1 MKRLFQVVWRPRYS
15 KLSVGVSKRLHCVLW
30 GRQFVR
36 VRLWGAEVTILR
48 RLVTPMVVALLLA
61 SGCSTP
67 AAPTPAA
74 ATDPFFDST
83 PAAPPTTPPVSMAEP
98 TATPVPPPTPR
109 AVSTPQPLGPCGV
122 GALALPNPDRPVYRG
137 SLTVDPPTRR
147 VEGFVSVVFTP
158 DLDVDALYVRL
169 WPNGPRTSPGGVA
182 MELTNV
188 SFENGP
194 VHFDVLEPTIVRIN
208 VPGGL
213 AAGTSI
219 EFEMSFELVVPQE
232 LESRLSGRDD
242 YMRLGTMLPILPW
255 EPGLGWALDPPTSL
269 FAESVSSPVADYA
282 IQVQVPEGYDVLASG
297 IVDDD
302 GVWRV
307 ESARDFSLSVG
318 GFRTVTGTALA
329 PEPVVVTVGVHETIA
344 DDPQIYLDK
353 IIASLE
359 QFSSRWG
366 QYPWPSLTFAVTPN
380 LSGGIEF
387 PTHIMQGPNTQ
398 GRVTSHEVGHMFFY
412 SLVGNN
418 QSAAPWLDEG
428 LTSYAEF
435 TFEGSPANAFEV
447 PAAGLGNA
455 TEPMTFWESR
465 PDIYYRSVYAQTGF
479 ALQLL
484 GPQADVDCALARYV
498 AQNAH
503 QIATAEDFVA
513 AFQPTFPD
521 IIEQMAALGVVL
533 DR

>member
-1 MKRLFQVVWRPRYS
+1 
-15 KLSVGVSKRLHCVLW
+15 
-30 GRQFVR
+30 
-36 VRLWGAEVTILR
+36 
-48 RLVTPMVVALLLA
+48 MVVALLLTSA
-61 SGCSTP
+61 CSTTAGVTAQREV

-74 ATDPFFDST
+74 VTDPVFDPT
-83 PAAPPTTPPVSMAEP
+83 PTALPTTPPVPTAEP
-98 TATPVPPPTPR
+98 TATPVPPPTPTPT
-109 AVSTPQPLGPCGV
+109 AVPTPKPPGPCDV
-122 GALALPNPDRPVYRG
+122 GPLTLPNPDRPVYRG
-137 SLTVDPPTRR
+137 SLTVDPPTQR
-147 VEGFVSVVFTP
+147 VEGLVSVVFTP
-158 DLDVDALYVRL
+158 DLDVDALYLRL
-169 WPNGPRTSPGGVA
+169 WPNGPRTSQGGVA

-188 SFENGP
+188 SFESGP
-194 VHFDVLEPTIVRIN
+194 VPFDVIEPTIVRIN
-208 VPGGL
+208 MPGGL
-213 AAGTSI
+213 AAGTPN
-219 EFEMSFELVVPQE
+219 EVEMSFELVVPSE
-232 LESRLSGRDD
+232 LKSRLSGRDD

-255 EPGLGWALDPPTSL
+255 EPGLGWALDPATSL

-282 IQVQVPEGYDVLASG
+282 IRVQVPKGYDVLASG

-318 GFRTVTGTALA
+318 RFLTMTDTAMA
-329 PEPVVVTVGVHETIA
+329 PEPVQVTVGVHETID
-344 DDPQIYLDK
+344 DDPQVYLDK

-418 QSAAPWLDEG
+418 QGAAPWLDEG
-428 LTSYAEF
+428 LSSYAEF
-435 TFEGSPANAFEV
+435 TFEGTPANTFEIPV
-447 PAAGLGNA
+447 AGVGNA

-465 PDIYYRSVYAQTGF
+465 SDIYYRSVYAQTGF

-484 GPQADVDCALARYV
+484 GSQADVDCALARYV

-503 QIATAEDFVA
+503 QIATAQDFVA
-513 AFQPTFPD
+513 AFRPSFPD
-521 IIEQMAALGVVL
+521 IVEQMAALGVDL
-533 DR
+533 DG

>member
-1 MKRLFQVVWRPRYS
+1 M
-15 KLSVGVSKRLHCVLW
+15 
-30 GRQFVR
+30 
-36 VRLWGAEVTILR
+36 ILR
-48 RLVTPMVVALLLA
+48 RLGTPMVVALILA
-61 SGCSTP
+61 SACSTT
-67 AAPTPAA
+67 AAVTTEREAATPTPSA
-74 ATDPFFDST
+74 ATDAVFD
-83 PAAPPTTPPVSMAEP
+83 PTP
-98 TATPVPPPTPR
+98 TALPTSPF
-109 AVSTPQPLGPCGV
+109 VSTPEPVATRTATAVPIPQPEGPCDAGPL
-122 GALALPNPDRPVYRG
+122 ALANPDRPIYRG
-137 SLTVDPPTRR
+137 SLVVDPATHR
-147 VEGFVSVVFTP
+147 VEGFVSVVFMP
-158 DLDVDALYVRL
+158 DLDVEALYVRL
-169 WPNGPRTSPGGVA
+169 WPNGPRTSQGGVV

-188 SFENGP
+188 SFESGP
-194 VHFDVLEPTIVRIN
+194 VPFDIVEPTIVRIN
-208 VPGGL
+208 IPGGL
-213 AAGTSI
+213 DAGTSI
-219 EFEMSFELVVPQE
+219 EVEMSFELVVPTE
-232 LESRLSGRDD
+232 LKARLSGRED

-255 EPGLGWALDPPTSL
+255 EPGQGWALDPATSL

-297 IVDDD
+297 IVDHD

-307 ESARDFSLSVG
+307 EAARDFSLSVG
-318 GFRTVTGTALA
+318 RFRTITGSAMA
-329 PEPVVVTVGVHETIA
+329 PEPVVVTVGVHETVE
-344 DDPQIYLDK
+344 DDPQVYLDK

-418 QSAAPWLDEG
+418 QGAAPWLDEG

-435 TFEGSPANAFEV
+435 TFEGTAPNVFEV
-447 PAAGLGNA
+447 PAAGVGNA
-455 TEPMTFWESR
+455 TQPMTFWESR
-465 PDIYYRSVYAQTGF
+465 SDIYYRSVYAQTGF

-484 GPQADVDCALARYV
+484 GAQADVDCALARYV

-503 QIATAEDFVA
+503 RIATAEDFVV

-521 IIEQMAALGVVL
+521 VVAQMAALGVVL
-533 DR
+533 DD